1 MRTAPIEVQG
11 LMLKQ
16 IKDAVAKHKE
26 TTKSDKPLYLIMNSR
41 DFKRMRSVRAM
52 KHRVHY
58 YSFIPEGTFYLS
70 ENKPNPDDYKPKILP
85 TYDLEIDEDKTDFR
99 INLVPEDELI
109 DPAFKWVTIKKENGE
124 G

>member
-26 TTKSDKPLYLIMNSR
+26 TTGSDKPLYLIMNSR

-52 KHRVHY
+52 KRRVHHY
-58 YSFIPEGTFYLS
+58 PFIPEGTFYLS
-70 ENKPNPDDYKPKILP
+70 ENKPNPKDYQLKVIEKR
-85 TYDLEIDEDKTDFR
+85 Y
-99 INLVPEDELI
+99 
-109 DPAFKWVTIKKENGE
+109 GE
-124 G
+124 GEER